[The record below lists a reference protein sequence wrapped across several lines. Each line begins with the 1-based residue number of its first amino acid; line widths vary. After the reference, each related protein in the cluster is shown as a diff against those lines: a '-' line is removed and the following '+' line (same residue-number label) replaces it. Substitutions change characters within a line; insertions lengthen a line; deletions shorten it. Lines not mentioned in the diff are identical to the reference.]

1 MTEPQALETRELG
14 VTLGGR
20 RILENVSLS
29 VGPGEFLCLLGPN
42 GGGKTTFLKAV
53 LGLVPSR
60 GTVDLF
66 GTGATAGRR
75 RVGYLPQRKG
85 FAEDF
90 PAAVCELVVAAQRG
104 RWPWRVR
111 PAEREHAAA
120 VLGRV
125 RGEAL
130 IDRPLSSLSGGET
143 QRAFLARA
151 LVNDPPLILIDEP
164 LAALDTRG
172 REDLLAILAE
182 LAARDRTAAVI
193 VTHEP
198 ETVTRIADR
207 VAYLDV
213 KLRAAG
219 PPDAVLEDPDLQA
232 AAFAGAD
239 HTHLGR

>member
-1 MTEPQALETRELG
+1 MMESQALETRELG

-20 RILENVSLS
+20 RILEDVSLS

-60 GTVDLF
+60 GSVELF
-66 GTGATAGRR
+66 GVGALDGRR

-90 PAAVCELVVAAQRG
+90 PATVCELVVAARRG

-111 PAEREHAAA
+111 PDERERAAA
-120 VLGRV
+120 VLGQV
-125 RGEAL
+125 RGEGL
-130 IDRPLSSLSGGET
+130 IDRPLASLSGGET

-172 REDLLAILAE
+172 REDILAILGE

-213 KLRAAG
+213 RLRAAG
-219 PPDAVLEDPDLQA
+219 PPDAVLGDPDLQA

-239 HTHLGR
+239 HTHLDR

>member
-1 MTEPQALETRELG
+1 MTAPMALVARGLEVTR
-14 VTLGGR
+14 GGR
-20 RILENVSLS
+20 RILEDVSLG

-42 GGGKTTFLKAV
+42 GGGKTTLLKAV

-60 GTVDLF
+60 GSIELF
-66 GTGATAGRR
+66 GSAAADGRG

-85 FAEDF
+85 FAHDF
-90 PAAVCELVVAAQRG
+90 PATVCELVVAAQRA

-111 PAEREHAAA
+111 PAERERAAA
-120 VLGRV
+120 ILAQV

-151 LVNDPPLILIDEP
+151 LVNDPPLILVDEP

-182 LAARDRTAAVI
+182 LAARDETAAII

-213 KLRAAG
+213 RIRASGAPG
-219 PPDAVLEDPDLQA
+219 AVLEDPVLQA